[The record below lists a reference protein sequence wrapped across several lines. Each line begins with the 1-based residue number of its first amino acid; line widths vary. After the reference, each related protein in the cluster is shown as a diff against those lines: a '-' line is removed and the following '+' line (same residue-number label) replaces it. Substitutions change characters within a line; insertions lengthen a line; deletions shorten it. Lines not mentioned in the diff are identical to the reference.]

1 MAEEHARWKQYEY
14 AANSNLVLTADR
26 RTREH
31 EPSGEAE
38 SLARKGGK
46 MFRMGDRVV
55 HSKPQALVD
64 KKDKIEKKRRE
75 RKDKDDA
82 RKKAKAGGSV
92 LASVSEPGSYRPKTE
107 ATRMG
112 YEQLLHFLSSFMGEQ
127 PADIL
132 RGAADEIL
140 AVLKDDTLQGPHKKK
155 ACEGLLNIMQ
165 EERMAELVQIG
176 NRITDFYI
184 EEDTGAAGEA
194 MDENL
199 GVSVVFDEDDEE
211 EEDGDVDELRDEDE
225 DDEDGI
231 GDEDIKKSAIGLKD
245 DDEHMPEENQNADY
259 LDPLNLDAYWLQRQ
273 MKEKCG
279 VEDDNDAVK
288 MASEVLAMLQESDER
303 EMENRLVILLDY
315 DKFDFI
321 KQLLANRHAVV
332 YCTQLGQAQTD
343 EDKGVVKAKM
353 NDTPEGRAILHA
365 LTFAHKTEGE
375 RKREM
380 EAKLRK
386 EIRGLREREGAGVQ
400 AEDGDTAM
408 GDAGAQNTALGA
420 RSMLDLETLA
430 FAQGGHLMA
439 NKRCELPQGS
449 QRISHKGYEEVL
461 VPATR
466 NTDDD
471 EVLKKITELPTWAQ
485 PAFAGTESLNR
496 IQTKVHE
503 TALFSSENMLVCA
516 PTGAGK
522 TNVAL
527 LTMLHQVG
535 LHQRP
540 DGTVDT
546 EAFKIIYLAP
556 MKALVAEIVQNFGKR
571 LEPLGMVVKEFTGD
585 VQLNKQELAE
595 ANVIVMTPEKYDVI
609 TRKGD
614 ARPFTRLVKLLIID
628 EIHLLDDS
636 RGPVLETL
644 IARTIRQIES
654 TQELVRIVGLSAT
667 LPNYQDVA
675 ALCRVTPEKVLFY
688 FDNSFRPVPLEQ
700 QYIGITEK
708 KALKRFQLMNEITYE
723 KVVEQAGKNQVL
735 IFVHS
740 RKETAKTGKEIRRM
754 AEENDTLGKFMKEE
768 SASQEI
774 CREMAETV
782 KSNDLKELLPFGFGI
797 HHAGLARSD
806 RELVESLFADGH
818 IQVLVSTATLAWGVN
833 LPAHT
838 VIIKGTQIYNPEKGK
853 WVELSMMDV
862 MQMLGRAGRPQYDN
876 SGTGIII
883 TTYTELQYYLSLLNQ
898 QLPIESQM
906 VTPLP
911 DILNAEIVL
920 GSIQNVRDAVHWL
933 GYTYLYIRMLKNPS
947 LYGVSSEEL
956 ESDPVLEQRRLDL
969 IHTAATALF
978 KANLIKYDR
987 KTGNLQCTDLG
998 RVSSYF
1004 YVSYTSMAIFND
1016 HLKPSVSDIELLRI
1030 FSLAGEFKNMV
1041 VREEEKMELHKLA
1054 DRVPI
1059 PIKEGLEEPTAK
1071 TNVLLQAYISQ
1082 LKLDGFAL
1090 LADMVY
1096 ITQSA
1101 VVPRAL

>member
-1 MAEEHARWKQYEY
+1 
-14 AANSNLVLTADR
+14 
-26 RTREH
+26 
-31 EPSGEAE
+31 
-38 SLARKGGK
+38 
-46 MFRMGDRVV
+46 
-55 HSKPQALVD
+55 
-64 KKDKIEKKRRE
+64 
-75 RKDKDDA
+75 
-82 RKKAKAGGSV
+82 
-92 LASVSEPGSYRPKTE
+92 
-107 ATRMG
+107 
-112 YEQLLHFLSSFMGEQ
+112 
-127 PADIL
+127 
-132 RGAADEIL
+132 
-140 AVLKDDTLQGPHKKK
+140 
-155 ACEGLLNIMQ
+155 
-165 EERMAELVQIG
+165 
-176 NRITDFYI
+176 
-184 EEDTGAAGEA
+184 
-194 MDENL
+194 
-199 GVSVVFDEDDEE
+199 
-211 EEDGDVDELRDEDE
+211 
-225 DDEDGI
+225 
-231 GDEDIKKSAIGLKD
+231 
-245 DDEHMPEENQNADY
+245 
-259 LDPLNLDAYWLQRQ
+259 
-273 MKEKCG
+273 
-279 VEDDNDAVK
+279 
-288 MASEVLAMLQESDER
+288 
-303 EMENRLVILLDY
+303 
-315 DKFDFI
+315 
-321 KQLLANRHAVV
+321 
-332 YCTQLGQAQTD
+332 
-343 EDKGVVKAKM
+343 
-353 NDTPEGRAILHA
+353 
-365 LTFAHKTEGE
+365 
-375 RKREM
+375 M

-628 EIHLLDDS
+628 EIHLLHDS

-675 ALCRVTPEKVLFY
+675 ALCRVTPEKGLFY

-740 RKETAKTGKEIRRM
+740 RKETAKTG
-754 AEENDTLGKFMKEE
+754 
-768 SASQEI
+768 
-774 CREMAETV
+774 
-782 KSNDLKELLPFGFGI
+782 
-797 HHAGLARSD
+797 
-806 RELVESLFADGH
+806 
-818 IQVLVSTATLAWGVN
+818 
-833 LPAHT
+833 
-838 VIIKGTQIYNPEKGK
+838 
-853 WVELSMMDV
+853 
-862 MQMLGRAGRPQYDN
+862 
-876 SGTGIII
+876 
-883 TTYTELQYYLSLLNQ
+883 
-898 QLPIESQM
+898 
-906 VTPLP
+906 
-911 DILNAEIVL
+911 
-920 GSIQNVRDAVHWL
+920 
-933 GYTYLYIRMLKNPS
+933 
-947 LYGVSSEEL
+947 
-956 ESDPVLEQRRLDL
+956 
-969 IHTAATALF
+969 
-978 KANLIKYDR
+978 DR
-987 KTGNLQCTDLG
+987 K
-998 RVSSYF
+998 
-1004 YVSYTSMAIFND
+1004 
-1016 HLKPSVSDIELLRI
+1016 SV
-1030 FSLAGEFKNMV
+1030 V
-1041 VREEEKMELHKLA
+1041 
-1054 DRVPI
+1054 
-1059 PIKEGLEEPTAK
+1059 
-1071 TNVLLQAYISQ
+1071 
-1082 LKLDGFAL
+1082 
-1090 LADMVY
+1090 
-1096 ITQSA
+1096 
-1101 VVPRAL
+1101 

>member
-1 MAEEHARWKQYEY
+1 
-14 AANSNLVLTADR
+14 
-26 RTREH
+26 
-31 EPSGEAE
+31 
-38 SLARKGGK
+38 
-46 MFRMGDRVV
+46 
-55 HSKPQALVD
+55 
-64 KKDKIEKKRRE
+64 
-75 RKDKDDA
+75 
-82 RKKAKAGGSV
+82 
-92 LASVSEPGSYRPKTE
+92 
-107 ATRMG
+107 MG
-112 YEQLLHFLSSFMGEQ
+112 YEQLLHFLSNFLGEQ

-140 AVLKDDTLQGPHKKK
+140 AVLKDDTLQGPAKQK
-155 ACEGLLNIMQ
+155 ACEALLNAITT
-165 EERMAELVQIG
+165 EKMAELVQIG

-184 EEDTGAAGEA
+184 EEETGAAGEA

-199 GVSVVFDEDDEE
+199 GVSVVFDEEEEE
-211 EEDGDVDELRDEDE
+211 EEDGDVDELRDED
-225 DDEDGI
+225 DDEDDGI

-245 DDEHMPEENQNADY
+245 DDEDMPEENQNADY
-259 LDPLNLDAYWLQRQ
+259 IDPLNLDAYWLQRQ

-279 VEDDNDAVK
+279 VDDDNDAVK
-288 MASEVLAMLQESDER
+288 MAAEVLVMLQESDER

-343 EDKGVVKAKM
+343 EEKEAVKVKM
-353 NDTPEGRAILHA
+353 NETPEGRAILHA

-386 EIRGLREREGAGVQ
+386 EIRGLREREGAGLQ
-400 AEDGDTAM
+400 ADDGDTAM
-408 GDAGAQNTALGA
+408 GDAQNTALGA

-466 NTDDD
+466 NMDDD
-471 EVLKKITELPTWAQ
+471 EVLKKIVDLPTWAQ

-503 TALFSSENMLVCA
+503 TALFTAENMLVCA

-527 LTMLHQVG
+527 LSILHEVG

-540 DGTVDT
+540 DGTLDL

-556 MKALVAEIVQNFGKR
+556 MKALVAEIVQNFSKR

-628 EIHLLDDS
+628 EIHLLHDS

-644 IARTIRQIES
+644 IARTIRQIEA

-675 ALCRVTPEKVLFY
+675 ALCRVTPEKGLFY

-708 KALKRFQLMNEITYE
+708 KAIKRFQLMNEIVYE

-735 IFVHS
+735 VFVHS

-754 AEENDTLGKFMKEE
+754 AEEADTLGKFMKED

-774 CREMAETV
+774 CREMADTV

-838 VIIKGTQIYNPEKGK
+838 VIIKGTQVYNPEKGK

-862 MQMLGRAGRPQYDN
+862 MQMLGRAGRPQYDT

-883 TTYTELQYYLSLLNQ
+883 TTYSELQFYLSLLNQ

-906 VTPLP
+906 ITPLA

-947 LYGVSSEEL
+947 LYGIVS
-956 ESDPVLEQRRLDL
+956 VCVCV
-969 IHTAATALF
+969 
-978 KANLIKYDR
+978 DR
-987 KTGNLQCTDLG
+987 WRD
-998 RVSSYF
+998 VS
-1004 YVSYTSMAIFND
+1004 
-1016 HLKPSVSDIELLRI
+1016 
-1030 FSLAGEFKNMV
+1030 
-1041 VREEEKMELHKLA
+1041 
-1054 DRVPI
+1054 
-1059 PIKEGLEEPTAK
+1059 
-1071 TNVLLQAYISQ
+1071 
-1082 LKLDGFAL
+1082 
-1090 LADMVY
+1090 
-1096 ITQSA
+1096 
-1101 VVPRAL
+1101 

>member
-1 MAEEHARWKQYEY
+1 
-14 AANSNLVLTADR
+14 
-26 RTREH
+26 
-31 EPSGEAE
+31 
-38 SLARKGGK
+38 
-46 MFRMGDRVV
+46 
-55 HSKPQALVD
+55 
-64 KKDKIEKKRRE
+64 
-75 RKDKDDA
+75 
-82 RKKAKAGGSV
+82 
-92 LASVSEPGSYRPKTE
+92 
-107 ATRMG
+107 MG

-155 ACEGLLNIMQ
+155 ACEGLLNTMQ

-199 GVSVVFDEDDEE
+199 GVSVVFDEEEEE

-245 DDEHMPEENQNADY
+245 DDEDMPEENQNADY

-288 MASEVLAMLQESDER
+288 MAAEVLTMLQESDER

-321 KQLLANRHAVV
+321 KQLLANRFAVV

-343 EDKGVVKAKM
+343 EEKATVKAKM
-353 NDTPEGRAILHA
+353 SETPEGRAILHA

-386 EIRGLREREGAGVQ
+386 EIRGLREREGAGLQ

-408 GDAGAQNTALGA
+408 GDTSAQNTALGA

-466 NTDDD
+466 NMDDD

-485 PAFAGTESLNR
+485 PAFAGTETLNR
-496 IQTKVHE
+496 IQTKVYE
-503 TALFSSENMLVCA
+503 TALFSPENMLVCA

-527 LTMLHQVG
+527 LTMLHEVG
-535 LHQRP
+535 LHQKP
-540 DGTVDT
+540 DGSVDL

-556 MKALVAEIVQNFGKR
+556 MKALVAEIVQNFSKR
-571 LEPLGMVVKEFTGD
+571 LEPLGMIVKEFTGD

-628 EIHLLDDS
+628 EIHLLHDS

-644 IARTIRQIES
+644 IARTIRQVQHI
-654 TQELVRIVGLSAT
+654 
-667 LPNYQDVA
+667 
-675 ALCRVTPEKVLFY
+675 K
-688 FDNSFRPVPLEQ
+688 RP
-700 QYIGITEK
+700 
-708 KALKRFQLMNEITYE
+708 
-723 KVVEQAGKNQVL
+723 
-735 IFVHS
+735 
-740 RKETAKTGKEIRRM
+740 
-754 AEENDTLGKFMKEE
+754 
-768 SASQEI
+768 I
-774 CREMAETV
+774 C
-782 KSNDLKELLPFGFGI
+782 NGCI
-797 HHAGLARSD
+797 
-806 RELVESLFADGH
+806 
-818 IQVLVSTATLAWGVN
+818 
-833 LPAHT
+833 
-838 VIIKGTQIYNPEKGK
+838 
-853 WVELSMMDV
+853 
-862 MQMLGRAGRPQYDN
+862 
-876 SGTGIII
+876 
-883 TTYTELQYYLSLLNQ
+883 
-898 QLPIESQM
+898 
-906 VTPLP
+906 
-911 DILNAEIVL
+911 
-920 GSIQNVRDAVHWL
+920 
-933 GYTYLYIRMLKNPS
+933 
-947 LYGVSSEEL
+947 
-956 ESDPVLEQRRLDL
+956 
-969 IHTAATALF
+969 
-978 KANLIKYDR
+978 
-987 KTGNLQCTDLG
+987 
-998 RVSSYF
+998 
-1004 YVSYTSMAIFND
+1004 
-1016 HLKPSVSDIELLRI
+1016 
-1030 FSLAGEFKNMV
+1030 
-1041 VREEEKMELHKLA
+1041 
-1054 DRVPI
+1054 
-1059 PIKEGLEEPTAK
+1059 
-1071 TNVLLQAYISQ
+1071 
-1082 LKLDGFAL
+1082 
-1090 LADMVY
+1090 
-1096 ITQSA
+1096 
-1101 VVPRAL
+1101 